1 MKNFMRTMYAK
12 VAVFLALIDAI
23 SVFLIVTG
31 YTTAKNVMESDTPE
45 KYINNYNIFS
55 IACPLFSIF
64 NLLHMD
70 FMYAI

>member
-31 YTTAKNVMESDTPE
+31 YTTDRNSFV
-45 KYINNYNIFS
+45 
-55 IACPLFSIF
+55 
-64 NLLHMD
+64 
-70 FMYAI
+70 